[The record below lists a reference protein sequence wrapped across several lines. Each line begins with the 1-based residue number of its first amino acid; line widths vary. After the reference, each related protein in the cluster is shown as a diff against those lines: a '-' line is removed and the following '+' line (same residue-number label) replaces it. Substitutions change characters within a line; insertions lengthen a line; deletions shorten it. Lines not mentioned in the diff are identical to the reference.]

1 MIQTLNLADSDK
13 SQIKFKPSAFPD
25 GQQSITLDLST
36 ISDLGIPCT
45 IKSRLNSFRDLE
57 LIVCAAAALREAGI
71 ERIHLYIPYCL
82 GGRSDIKFEEGG
94 LNYIKS
100 VIAPIINLQKFTSV
114 TVMDPHSIALEN
126 CIDNLKKLDNSY
138 LVKWA
143 IEDLSPEDSPEESN
157 FKLVSP
163 DAGALKKIFST
174 AKSIGY
180 KDKVIV
186 AEKVRDLPTGKIIH
200 THVPLEETNSTD
212 NFVIIDDICDGGR
225 TFTEIAKTIKAHVWS
240 GDEHF
245 KGKIYLIVT
254 HGIFSS
260 GFTEL
265 GNYFDGIYTT
275 NSISDIK
282 ESKNYR
288 GTEFNKQ
295 FVKQINV
302 F

>member
-1 MIQTLNLADSDK
+1 MLQLNLADSNK
-13 SQIKFKPSAFPD
+13 SQVKFKPSAFPD
-25 GQQSITLDLST
+25 GQQSITLDLAT
-36 ISDLGIPCT
+36 ISDLEISCT

-114 TVMDPHSIALEN
+114 TVIDPHSIALEN
-126 CIDNLKKLDNSY
+126 CIDNLKKIDNS
-138 LVKWA
+138 LLADWA
-143 IEDLSPEDSPEESN
+143 ITDISTKGSN

-174 AKSIGY
+174 AKSIDY

-200 THVPLEETNSTD
+200 THVPLEGTNPTD
-212 NFVIIDDICDGGR
+212 NFIIIDDICDGGR
-225 TFTEIAKTIKAHVWS
+225 TFVEIAKTIKSHVWTR
-240 GDEHF
+240 DEYF
-245 KGKIYLIVT
+245 RGKIYLIVT
-254 HGIFSS
+254 HGIFSA

-265 GNYFDGIYTT
+265 RNYLDGIYTT

-282 ESKNYR
+282 ES
-288 GTEFNKQ
+288 E

>member
-1 MIQTLNLADSDK
+1 MLQLNLTNSNK
-13 SQIKFKPSAFPD
+13 SQIGFKPSAFPD
-25 GQQSITLDLST
+25 GQQSITLDLTT
-36 ISDLGIPCT
+36 ISDLESSCT
-45 IKSRLNSFRDLE
+45 IRSRLNSFRDLE
-57 LIVCAAAALREAGI
+57 LIICATAALREVGM

-100 VIAPIINLQKFTSV
+100 VIAPIINLQRFTSV

-126 CIDNLKKLDNSY
+126 WIDNFKKLYNSY
-138 LVKWA
+138 LAKWA
-143 IEDLSPEDSPEESN
+143 IKDLSSEGGD

-200 THVPLEETNSTD
+200 THVPLEGTNPTD
-212 NFVIIDDICDGGR
+212 NFIIIDDICDGGR
-225 TFTEIAKTIKAHVWS
+225 TFVEIAKTIKSHVWTR
-240 GDEHF
+240 DEYF

-254 HGIFSS
+254 HGIFSA
-260 GFTEL
+260 GFEEL
-265 GNYFDGIYTT
+265 GNYFDGIYST
-275 NSISDIK
+275 NSISEHDN
-282 ESKNYR
+282 SLL
-288 GTEFNKQ
+288 KQ
-295 FVKQINV
+295 LNV

>member
-1 MIQTLNLADSDK
+1 MIQTLNLADSNK

-36 ISDLGIPCT
+36 ISDLEISCT

-57 LIVCAAAALREAGI
+57 LIVCAAAALRGAGM

-114 TVMDPHSIALEN
+114 TVIDPHSIALEN
-126 CIDNLKKLDNSY
+126 CIDNLKKIDNSY
-138 LVKWA
+138 LVQWA
-143 IEDLSPEDSPEESN
+143 TEDMSSEETN
-157 FKLVSP
+157 FKLISP

-174 AKSIGY
+174 AKAIGY
-180 KDKVIV
+180 NDKVIV

-200 THVPLEETNSTD
+200 THVPLEGTNPTD

-225 TFTEIAKTIKAHVWS
+225 TFTEIAKTIKAQVWPR
-240 GDEHF
+240 DEYF
-245 KGKIYLIVT
+245 RGKIYLIVT
-254 HGIFSS
+254 HGIFSA

-265 GNYFDGIYTT
+265 ANYFDGIYTT
-275 NSISDIK
+275 NSIKNITEDPEDSDS
-282 ESKNYR
+282 ES
-288 GTEFNKQ
+288 EAKQ
-295 FVKQINV
+295 IVKQINV

>member
-1 MIQTLNLADSDK
+1 MLQLNLADSNK
-13 SQIKFKPSAFPD
+13 SQVKFKPSAFPD

-36 ISDLGIPCT
+36 ISDLGISCT

-57 LIVCAAAALREAGI
+57 LIVCAAAALREAGM

-114 TVMDPHSIALEN
+114 TVIDPHSIALEN
-126 CIDNLKKLDNSY
+126 CIDNLKKIDNS
-138 LVKWA
+138 LLADWA
-143 IEDLSPEDSPEESN
+143 ITDISTKGSN

-200 THVPLEETNSTD
+200 THVPLEGTNSTD

-225 TFTEIAKTIKAHVWS
+225 TFTEIAKTIKSHVWS
-240 GDEHF
+240 GDEYF

-254 HGIFSS
+254 HGIFSA

-265 GNYFDGIYTT
+265 RNYFDGIYTT

-282 ESKNYR
+282 ES
-288 GTEFNKQ
+288 E

>member
-1 MIQTLNLADSDK
+1 MLQLNLADSDK

-25 GQQSITLDLST
+25 GQQSITLALST
-36 ISDLGIPCT
+36 ISDLEISCT

-57 LIVCAAAALREAGI
+57 LIVCAAAALREAGM

-114 TVMDPHSIALEN
+114 TVMDAHSIALEN

-138 LVKWA
+138 LAKWA
-143 IEDLSPEDSPEESN
+143 IKDLSSEGGD

-174 AKSIGY
+174 AKSIG
-180 KDKVIV
+180 
-186 AEKVRDLPTGKIIH
+186 KIIH
-200 THVPLEETNSTD
+200 TKVPINVYD
-212 NFVIIDDICDGGR
+212 ADKDFIIIDDICDGGR
-225 TFTEIAKTIKAHVWS
+225 TFIEIAKAIEEMRSLSSVVHPDKH
-240 GDEHF
+240 
-245 KGKIYLIVT
+245 GKNYLIVT
-254 HGIFSS
+254 HGIFSA
-260 GFTEL
+260 GFEEL
-265 GNYFDGIYTT
+265 SKYFDRIYTT
-275 NSISDIK
+275 NSISEIN
-282 ESKNYR
+282 ESENYK
-288 GTEFNKQ
+288 GAEFDKQ
-295 FVKQINV
+295 FVKQLNV

>member
-1 MIQTLNLADSDK
+1 MIQTLNLADSNK

-36 ISDLGIPCT
+36 ISDLGISCT

-57 LIVCAAAALREAGI
+57 LIVCAAAALREAGM

-114 TVMDPHSIALEN
+114 TVIDPHSIALEN
-126 CIDNLKKLDNSY
+126 CIDNLKKIDNS
-138 LVKWA
+138 LLADWA
-143 IEDLSPEDSPEESN
+143 ITDISTKGSN

-200 THVPLEETNSTD
+200 THVPLEGTNPTD
-212 NFVIIDDICDGGR
+212 NFIIIDDICDGGR
-225 TFTEIAKTIKAHVWS
+225 TFVEIAKTIKSHVWTR
-240 GDEHF
+240 DEYF

-254 HGIFSS
+254 HGIFSA

-265 GNYFDGIYTT
+265 GNYFDGIYST
-275 NSISDIK
+275 NSISELDN
-282 ESKNYR
+282 SLL
-288 GTEFNKQ
+288 KQ
-295 FVKQINV
+295 LNV

>member
-1 MIQTLNLADSDK
+1 MSTVIQ
-13 SQIKFKPSAFPD
+13 
-25 GQQSITLDLST
+25 GE
-36 ISDLGIPCT
+36 ISCT

-57 LIVCAAAALREAGI
+57 LIVCATAALREAGM
-71 ERIHLYIPYCL
+71 EKIHLYIPYCL

-114 TVMDPHSIALEN
+114 TVMDAHSIALEN
-126 CIDNLKKLDNSY
+126 CIDNLKKLDNSS
-138 LVKWA
+138 LVKYA
-143 IEDLSPEDSPEESN
+143 TEDLGN
-157 FKLVSP
+157 TFKLISP

-180 KDKVIV
+180 NDKVIV

-200 THVPLEETNSTD
+200 THVPLEGTNSTD

-240 GDEHF
+240 RDEYF
-245 KGKIYLIVT
+245 RGKIYLIVT
-254 HGIFSS
+254 HGIFSA

-282 ESKNYR
+282 ES
-288 GTEFNKQ
+288 E

>member
-1 MIQTLNLADSDK
+1 MLQLNLADSNK

-36 ISDLGIPCT
+36 ISDLEISCT

-57 LIVCAAAALREAGI
+57 LIVCAAAALREEGI

-100 VIAPIINLQKFTSV
+100 VIAPIINLQKFISV
-114 TVMDPHSIALEN
+114 TVIDPHSIALEN
-126 CIDNLKKLDNSY
+126 CIDNLKKIDNS
-138 LVKWA
+138 LLADWA
-143 IEDLSPEDSPEESN
+143 ITDISTKGSN

-174 AKSIGY
+174 AKAIGY

-200 THVPLEETNSTD
+200 THVPLEGTNPTD

-225 TFTEIAKTIKAHVWS
+225 TFTEIAKTIKSHVWPA
-240 GDEHF
+240 DEYF

-254 HGIFSS
+254 HGIFSA
-260 GFTEL
+260 GFEEL
-265 GNYFDGIYTT
+265 GNYFDGIYST
-275 NSISDIK
+275 NSISELDN
-282 ESKNYR
+282 SLL
-288 GTEFNKQ
+288 KQ
-295 FVKQINV
+295 LNV

>member
-1 MIQTLNLADSDK
+1 MLQLNLADSNK

-36 ISDLGIPCT
+36 ISDLEISCT

-57 LIVCAAAALREAGI
+57 LIVCSAAALREEGI

-114 TVMDPHSIALEN
+114 TVIDPHSIALEN
-126 CIDNLKKLDNSY
+126 CIDNLKKIDNS
-138 LVKWA
+138 LLADWA
-143 IEDLSPEDSPEESN
+143 ITDISTKGKD
-157 FKLVSP
+157 FKLISP

-174 AKSIGY
+174 AKAIGY

-200 THVPLEETNSTD
+200 THVPLEGTNPTD

-225 TFTEIAKTIKAHVWS
+225 TFTEIAKTIKSHVWPA
-240 GDEHF
+240 DEYF

-254 HGIFSS
+254 HGIFSA
-260 GFTEL
+260 GFEEL
-265 GNYFDGIYTT
+265 GNYFDGIYST
-275 NSISDIK
+275 NSISELDN
-282 ESKNYR
+282 SLL
-288 GTEFNKQ
+288 KQ
-295 FVKQINV
+295 LNV

>member
-1 MIQTLNLADSDK
+1 MLQLNLADSDK

-36 ISDLGIPCT
+36 IIQGEISCT

-57 LIVCAAAALREAGI
+57 LIVCATAALREAGM
-71 ERIHLYIPYCL
+71 EKIHLYIPYCL

-114 TVMDPHSIALEN
+114 TVMDAHSIALEN
-126 CIDNLKKLDNSY
+126 CIDNLKKIDNSSLAKY
-138 LVKWA
+138 A
-143 IEDLSPEDSPEESN
+143 IEDLGN
-157 FKLVSP
+157 TFKLVSP

-180 KDKVIV
+180 NDKVIV

-200 THVPLEETNSTD
+200 THVPLDGTNPTD

-225 TFTEIAKTIKAHVWS
+225 TFTEIAKAIKSHVWPR
-240 GDEHF
+240 DEYF
-245 KGKIYLIVT
+245 RGKIYLIVT
-254 HGIFSS
+254 HGIFSA

-282 ESKNYR
+282 ESENYR
-288 GTEFNKQ
+288 GAEFHKQ

>member
-1 MIQTLNLADSDK
+1 MLQLNLADSDK

-36 ISDLGIPCT
+36 ISDLGISCT

-57 LIVCAAAALREAGI
+57 LIVCAAAALREAGM

-114 TVMDPHSIALEN
+114 TVIDPHSIALEN
-126 CIDNLKKLDNSY
+126 CIDNLKKIDNS
-138 LVKWA
+138 LLADWA
-143 IEDLSPEDSPEESN
+143 ITDISTKGSN

-200 THVPLEETNSTD
+200 THVPLEGTNSTD

-225 TFTEIAKTIKAHVWS
+225 TFTEIAKTIKSHVWS
-240 GDEHF
+240 GDEYF

-254 HGIFSS
+254 HGIFSA

-265 GNYFDGIYTT
+265 RNYFDGIYTT

-282 ESKNYR
+282 ES
-288 GTEFNKQ
+288 E

>member
-1 MIQTLNLADSDK
+1 MLQLNLADSNK

-36 ISDLGIPCT
+36 ISDLEISCT

-57 LIVCAAAALREAGI
+57 LIVCAAAALREEGI

-114 TVMDPHSIALEN
+114 TVIDPHSIALEN
-126 CIDNLKKLDNSY
+126 CIDNLKKIDNS
-138 LVKWA
+138 LLSDWA
-143 IEDLSPEDSPEESN
+143 ITDISTKGKD
-157 FKLVSP
+157 FKLISP

-200 THVPLEETNSTD
+200 THVPLEGTNPTD

-225 TFTEIAKTIKAHVWS
+225 TFVEIAKTIKSHVWTR
-240 GDEHF
+240 DEYF

-254 HGIFSS
+254 HGIFSA
-260 GFTEL
+260 GFEEL
-265 GNYFDGIYTT
+265 GNYFDGIYST
-275 NSISDIK
+275 NSISELDN
-282 ESKNYR
+282 SLL
-288 GTEFNKQ
+288 KQ
-295 FVKQINV
+295 LNV

>member
-1 MIQTLNLADSDK
+1 MLQLISHKLNLVDSNK

-25 GQQSITLDLST
+25 GQQSITLDLNS
-36 ISDLGIPCT
+36 ISNFELPCT
-45 IKSRLNSFRDLE
+45 IQSRLNSFRDLE
-57 LIVCAAAALREAGI
+57 LIVCATAALREAGI
-71 ERIHLYIPYCL
+71 EKIHLYIPYCL

-100 VIAPIINLQKFTSV
+100 VIAPIINLQKFSSV
-114 TVMDPHSIALEN
+114 TVMDAHSIALEN
-126 CIDNLKKLDNSY
+126 CIDNLKKLDNSE
-138 LVKWA
+138 LAKWA
-143 IEDLSPEDSPEESN
+143 IKDLSSEGGD

-200 THVPLEETNSTD
+200 THVPLEGTNPTD
-212 NFVIIDDICDGGR
+212 NFIIIDDICDGGR
-225 TFTEIAKTIKAHVWS
+225 TFVEIAKTIKSHVWTR
-240 GDEHF
+240 DEYF

-254 HGIFSS
+254 HGIFSA
-260 GFTEL
+260 GFEEL
-265 GNYFDGIYTT
+265 GNYFDGIYST
-275 NSISDIK
+275 NSISELDN
-282 ESKNYR
+282 SLL
-288 GTEFNKQ
+288 KQ
-295 FVKQINV
+295 LNV

>member
-1 MIQTLNLADSDK
+1 MLQLISHKLNLVDSNK

-25 GQQSITLDLST
+25 GQQSITLDLNS
-36 ISDLGIPCT
+36 ISNFELPCT
-45 IKSRLNSFRDLE
+45 IQSRLNSFRDLE
-57 LIVCAAAALREAGI
+57 LIVCATAALREAGI
-71 ERIHLYIPYCL
+71 EKIHLYIPYCL

-100 VIAPIINLQKFTSV
+100 VIAPIINLQKFSSV
-114 TVMDPHSIALEN
+114 TVMDAHSIALEN
-126 CIDNLKKLDNSY
+126 CIDNLKKLDNSE
-138 LVKWA
+138 LAKWA
-143 IEDLSPEDSPEESN
+143 IKDLSSEGD

-200 THVPLEETNSTD
+200 THVPLEGTNPTD

-225 TFTEIAKTIKAHVWS
+225 TFTEIAKTIKSHVWTR
-240 GDEHF
+240 DEYF
-245 KGKIYLIVT
+245 RGKIYLIVT
-254 HGIFSS
+254 HGIFSA
-260 GFTEL
+260 GFEEL
-265 GNYFDGIYTT
+265 GNYFDGIYST
-275 NSISDIK
+275 NSISEHD
-282 ESKNYR
+282 NYLL
-288 GTEFNKQ
+288 KQ
-295 FVKQINV
+295 LNV